1 MNMKIT
7 GERIYLRIL
16 TPEDVNKDYV
26 EWLRDEEITQFLE
39 IRWKVFTLEEIRGY
53 VSLMNESPDDFLFG
67 IFLKGNNEHI
77 GNIKVGEIN
86 QMHRFGS
93 VGLLI
98 GNKNMWGKGYGTE
111 AIRLATQYSFEEF
124 NLNHLKAGMYSDNKG
139 CYKAFIKAGYR
150 EVGRYKNSRF
160 YKGVYVDE
168 ILLERIKN
176 ERLL

>member
-1 MNMKIT
+1 MKIA

-16 TPEDVNKDYV
+16 TPDDVNKDYA
-26 EWLRDEEITQFLE
+26 EWLKDEAITQFLE
-39 IRWKVFTLEEIRGY
+39 IRWKVFTPEEIREY
-53 VSLMNESPDDFLFG
+53 VRLMNESPDNFLFG

-77 GNIKVGEIN
+77 GNIKIGEIN
-86 QMHRFGS
+86 QMHRFGD

-111 AIRLATQYSFEEF
+111 AVRLATQYAFEEI
-124 NLNHLKAGMYSDNKG
+124 NLNHLKAGLYADNKG

-150 EVGRYKNSRF
+150 EVGRYKSSRF

-168 ILLERIKN
+168 ILLETYRD
-176 ERLL
+176 EAGL